1 MPGRFASTFCNPLSF
16 PQITE
21 QKRRLAAVDC
31 YAVHGGCFFP
41 GMDLSALKIYDI
53 IASNGTFEALEKC
66 LSARYASCRKAAT
79 PSII

>member
-53 IASNGTFEALEKC
+53 IKTTTPEKPVISGLPG
-66 LSARYASCRKAAT
+66 LSVTNVLLFSVL
-79 PSII
+79 

>member
-53 IASNGTFEALEKC
+53 INTEEAGILVFSGIPAFFVTIV
-66 LSARYASCRKAAT
+66 LLVQRSPR
-79 PSII
+79 